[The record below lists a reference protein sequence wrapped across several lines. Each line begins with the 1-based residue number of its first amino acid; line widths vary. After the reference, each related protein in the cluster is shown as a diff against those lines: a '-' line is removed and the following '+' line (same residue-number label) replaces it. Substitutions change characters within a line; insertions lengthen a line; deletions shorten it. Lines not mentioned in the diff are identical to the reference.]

1 MKDDFEDT
9 DYLPGEIAWNELVT
23 QDIKGSRNFYTDLLG
38 WEAVPFADDLEY
50 EIFQADGE
58 NVSGLMKAK
67 NAGMP
72 SMWIPYIAVEDIAA
86 TLADAVK
93 LKATKLMGPV
103 TVPTVGQVAV
113 IKDPQGA
120 VVGFLQSE

>member
-1 MKDDFEDT
+1 MKDDFDDT
-9 DYLPGEIAWNELVT
+9 DYIPGEIAWNELVT

-50 EIFQADGE
+50 EIFQVDGE

-67 NAGMP
+67 SAGTP

-86 TLADAVK
+86 TLSDAAK

-103 TVPTVGQVAV
+103 TVPTVGQIAV